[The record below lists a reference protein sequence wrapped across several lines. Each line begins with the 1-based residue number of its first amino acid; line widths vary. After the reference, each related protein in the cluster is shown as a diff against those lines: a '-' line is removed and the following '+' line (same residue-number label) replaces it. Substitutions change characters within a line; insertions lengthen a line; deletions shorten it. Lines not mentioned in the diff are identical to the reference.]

1 MKGEVMKKLH
11 SKLILII
18 LSVFVAVLFFGCKPV
33 LNPEGGINEYIS
45 GIVKSEENPG
55 NPIPGIKVTS
65 NYGSTITDENGFF
78 GILSYYFEND
88 NHLIIFSDID
98 GEENGKFKTED
109 VNIKPGMNSFDVVMK
124 KDH

>member
-45 GIVKSEENPG
+45 GIVKSDG
-55 NPIPGIKVTS
+55 SPIPGIKVTS

-78 GILSYYFEND
+78 GILSYYFKNE
-88 NHLIIFSDID
+88 NHLINFSDID
-98 GEENGKFKTED
+98 GEENGKFKTKN
-109 VNIKPGMNSFDVVMK
+109 VTIKPGMNSFDVEME

>member
-1 MKGEVMKKLH
+1 MKKLH

-18 LSVFVAVLFFGCKPV
+18 LSVFVAVLFFGCKPI

-45 GIVKSEENPG
+45 GIVKSEG

-78 GILSYYFEND
+78 GILSYYFKNE
-88 NHLIIFSDID
+88 NHLINFSDID
-98 GEENGKFKTED
+98 GEENGKFETQD
-109 VNIKPGMNSFDVVMK
+109 VIIKPGMNSSVVEMK